1 MILADSSAT
10 RTRSER
16 VSDSPAF
23 PCMRPPSKV
32 IFMLLI
38 AVAVQSQPACADQ
51 NDPRLNALFESMR
64 QTENSEVAQNAE
76 RKIWDIWL
84 DAGDPNLNHLMQVG
98 VEAMASDQLDLAIE
112 LFTEIIEKSP
122 LFAEGWNKRATA
134 FYLKGELAASVED
147 IERTLALEPRH
158 FGAVSGMGLI
168 FLSSGDKIGAL
179 KAFQRVLEIHPHA
192 EGARAQVRMLEELLK
207 EEGV

>member
-1 MILADSSAT
+1 MILAASLAACPRIARVSGSLAFDC
-10 RTRSER
+10 TRS
-16 VSDSPAF
+16 
-23 PCMRPPSKV
+23 PST
-32 IFMLLI
+32 FLFLLLI
-38 AVAVQSQPACADQ
+38 ASAFQSHPAFADQ
-51 NDPRLNALFESMR
+51 NDPRLNALFER
-64 QTENSEVAQNAE
+64 IRHTESSEVARDAE
-76 RKIWDIWL
+76 RKIWEIWL

-98 VEAMASDQLDLAIE
+98 VEAMASDQLDLAID
-112 LFTEIIEKSP
+112 FFSQIIQKSP
-122 LFAEGWNKRATA
+122 RFAEGWNKRATA

-179 KAFQRVLEIHPHA
+179 NAFRRVLEIHPHA
-192 EGARAQVRMLEELLK
+192 EGARAQVRMLEEVLK